1 MLLVCDYIQIYSGD
15 IMGTTAQMSLN
26 EGWLGFVNNSPTNN
40 ICKFFIQPWNLLQL
54 LFQAAT

>member
-1 MLLVCDYIQIYSGD
+1 
-15 IMGTTAQMSLN
+15 MGTTAQMSLN
-26 EGWLGFVNNSPTNN
+26 GGWLGFVNNSPTNN